1 LAGIAAT
8 QAKRALACRH
18 PLSAVEGGGR
28 LDPVPTEPVGAEKV
42 VRLCDLRTCVLVDQ
56 TAKPLTPVDN
66 EVIGRR
72 RRRGSPGGRC
82 LAEGTVR
89 PVGVVVVDVD
99 REDEVELAA
108 VDDQDPVE
116 ELPAEAAD
124 PSLGDRVRSGRADR
138 GAHDLDAF
146 GTEHGVERGGELA
159 VAVPDQVLEPAG
171 PGRRGPSVGPG
182 RIESPTTRSAAR

>member
-42 VRLCDLRTCVLVDQ
+42 VRLCDLRICVLVDQ

-124 PSLGDRVRSGRADR
+124 PSLGDRVRSGRAGTGVR
-138 GAHDLDAF
+138 TIWMPSALNTASNGAVNLLS
-146 GTEHGVERGGELA
+146 RSRIRYLNR
-159 VAVPDQVLEPAG
+159 PA
-171 PGRRGPSVGPG
+171 R
-182 RIESPTTRSAAR
+182 SPRSISRSRAH